1 MGLVHKGLVISIGR
15 EVYVE
20 LLTLWL
26 FGIEVTRL
34 APADEADAV
43 LGSLASAQ
51 SGSVA
56 LSPYDGPALQPYGAL
71 RRGRLEL
78 GLAPGVSVRRD
89 VSAAGDG
96 SSAAAAVVQWRGELR
111 ARWAGE
117 VGLTGLDAS
126 LSGGR
131 ATLEGELLTTGPT
144 VLTLAPTLGAR
155 AALGEHLGVV
165 GRLRVPVRLSS
176 GSTIASL
183 GGGLALEW
191 QL

>member
-1 MGLVHKGLVISIGR
+1 MD
-15 EVYVE
+15 

-26 FGIEVTRL
+26 LGVEVTRF
-34 APADEADAV
+34 APSDEADAV

-56 LSPYDGPALQPYGAL
+56 LSPYEGPALQPYGAL

-78 GLAPGVSVRRD
+78 GLAPGISVRRD
-89 VSAAGDG
+89 VSISGDG
-96 SSAAAAVVQWRGELR
+96 RTAAAAVVQWRGELR

-117 VGLTGLDAS
+117 VGLAGIDAS

-131 ATLEGELLTTGPT
+131 ALLDGEVLTTGPT
-144 VLTLAPTLGAR
+144 VLTLSPTLGAR
-155 AALGEHLGVV
+155 AALSERLGAV
-165 GRLRVPVRLSS
+165 GRLRVPVRMSS
-176 GSTIASL
+176 GSTTASL